1 MKYIIDKIF
10 LIFIHHEY
18 LLKEHVIALF
28 LDQYDLSMRYATI
41 CIYMHPL
48 VGNGRTLI
56 DKFRIIKI
64 SRHELLFPLE
74 YQHIWICSQYNGLM
88 YHTKR
93 SDVDSSN
100 VLLLVQ
106 ILSAMYHHLYSYTSY
121 IRTLETEAN
130 IWPWLCNYI
139 PYFFMRCNPL
149 VMPSIPVSVVM
160 IQIFAVCADITLF
173 YERKDQPYLWWY
185 NDGVEFI
192 KTNHTVSIP
201 AKSILC
207 RYFWQ
212 VCVHQLRRR

>member
-1 MKYIIDKIF
+1 MDVRL
-10 LIFIHHEY
+10 LINSV
-18 LLKEHVIALF
+18 LLRYHAMSSYFALNTST
-28 LDQYDLSMRYATI
+28 YGSVPSIT
-41 CIYMHPL
+41 C
-48 VGNGRTLI
+48 
-56 DKFRIIKI
+56 
-64 SRHELLFPLE
+64 
-74 YQHIWICSQYNGLM
+74 LM

-121 IRTLETEAN
+121 IRTLETGAN

-149 VMPSIPVSVVM
+149 VMLSIPVSVVM

-185 NDGVEFI
+185 NDGVECI

-201 AKSILC
+201 AKSILG
-207 RYFWQ
+207 RYFDRFASTSYVVGKHWGSMT
-212 VCVHQLRRR
+212 CII